1 MTSLQSPKETACD
14 IAKRAKQCR
23 LQMNITQKELAER
36 SGVSFGSVKRF
47 EQKGEISLKNLLHI
61 AVVLRSMNEFGQ
73 LFQAEPYR
81 SIDEMLK
88 QKKTDKTK
96 RERARGND
104 S

>member
-1 MTSLQSPKETACD
+1 MTSLQTPKEVAGD
-14 IAKRAKQCR
+14 IAKSSKQRR

-47 EQKGEISLKNLLHI
+47 EQKGEVSLKNLLQI
-61 AVVLRSMNEFGQ
+61 AVVLRSLDEFGQ
-73 LFQAEPYR
+73 LFKAESYR
-81 SIDEMLK
+81 SIDEMLE
-88 QKKTDKTK
+88 QKKVNK

>member
-1 MTSLQSPKETACD
+1 MTYLQSPKETAGY

-47 EQKGEISLKNLLHI
+47 EQRGEISLKNLLHI
-61 AVVLRSMNEFGQ
+61 AVVLRSMDEFGQ
-73 LFQAEPYR
+73 LFQAESYR

-88 QKKTDKTK
+88 QKKAGK
-96 RERARGND
+96 RERARSND